1 MFITPLSIPVFKSG
15 KQNLQMLNS
24 QPTKT
29 MGLSRDTVSFGMA
42 KIPETFYKN
51 ANLLFGLENPE
62 EVQSAVE
69 GKSELEIQR
78 LLLEKNDDEYTPAA
92 AAILKG
98 NFDVAKELLSLANE
112 ETKQKLIPNCSLAIK
127 IMDFYDQMANMDSVL
142 DIADKETIDNIE
154 SFLTY
159 MEDNNG

>member
-1 MFITPLSIPVFKSG
+1 SIPDFKSG

-24 QPTKT
+24 QPTKM

-78 LLLEKNDDEYTPAA
+78 LLLERNDDEYTPAA
-92 AAILKG
+92 VAIMEG
-98 NFDVAKELLSLANE
+98 NFDVAK
-112 ETKQKLIPNCSLAIK
+112 K
-127 IMDFYDQMANMDSVL
+127 
-142 DIADKETIDNIE
+142 
-154 SFLTY
+154 
-159 MEDNNG
+159 